1 MNYYKRHLGDYA
13 AATRH
18 LSLLEHGV
26 YTLLL
31 DTYYVGESPLPSEDR
46 AIYRLVGARSKEE
59 REAVG
64 IVLQEFFELR
74 EDGWHQPRC
83 DEEIA
88 QKQAKAEINR
98 DIGRRGG
105 RPQKI
110 TEPDTEK
117 NRNGSKIKTE
127 TVLEKNPSHKP
138 IANNQKPIANNQS
151 PIGDDSPRPP
161 QAGAVV
167 GDGAQSLPDW
177 MPAADWQAFVEH
189 RKRVRSPMTDLA
201 QTKAIAELDRL
212 RVDGHNPVAVINQS
226 IINGWKGL
234 FPLKHRA
241 LGASM
246 PATRQEEQRDVVSHI

>member
-46 AIYRLVGARSKEE
+46 ALYRLVGARSKEE

-74 EDGWHQPRC
+74 DDGWHQPRC

-88 QKQAKAEINR
+88 KKQAQAEINR
-98 DIGRRGG
+98 DVGRRGG
-105 RPQKI
+105 RPSKT
-110 TEPDTEK
+110 TESDTEENRIGFK
-117 NRNGSKIKTE
+117 NKTKP
-127 TVLEKNPSHKP
+127 VSEKNPSHKP
-138 IANNQKPIANNQS
+138 IANNQEESITPQ
-151 PIGDDSPRPP
+151 PP
-161 QAGAVV
+161 QAGA
-167 GDGAQSLPDW
+167 GAGIGAAPLPDW
-177 MPAADWQAFVEH
+177 MPPADWQAFIDH

-212 RVDGHNPVAVINQS
+212 RTDGHDPVRVINQS

-241 LGASM
+241 LGAPV
-246 PATRQEEQRDVVSHI
+246 PATRQEEPRDVVSRI